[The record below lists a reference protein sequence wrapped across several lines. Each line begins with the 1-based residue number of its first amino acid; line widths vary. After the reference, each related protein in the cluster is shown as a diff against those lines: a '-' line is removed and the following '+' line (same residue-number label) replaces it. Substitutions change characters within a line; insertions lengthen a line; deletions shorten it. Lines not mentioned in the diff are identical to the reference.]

1 MEFDVAMPIVLFL
14 VTAVAT
20 FLSGKVEGKLKT
32 SLEEKEFRTRDTALL
47 VISIG
52 IVVSVIVFIPELA
65 IMALFLF
72 SYSSLLFMFTY
83 IFSDLSKARASL
95 FSSIFFIFG
104 LALGIAIPFMALPD
118 ASGTYGPLAFFG
130 MAGCALAALTYEQI
144 RTNKKE
150 RWYLAVFPPTLFL
163 SLYAFFSKTSIWFP
177 YILDIYGVI
186 FAVLI
191 ILYIGSLFTWK
202 TTLIFSVAL
211 TAVDIFLVLVTGSMI
226 SAARSVSALRL
237 PVLIGVPVIPI
248 VPVEEGIQFMSL
260 GLGDFF
266 FAGLLAIQTWKKFG
280 KKSAI
285 ISLVAMSLSFFIF
298 ETMLLTYGPTAFP
311 GTLMIICG
319 WLPIVIWKALQTRKT
334 TQNPQMQK

>member
-14 VTAVAT
+14 VTVAAT
-20 FLSGKVEGKLKT
+20 FLSRKVEGKLKT

-47 VISIG
+47 VISMG
-52 IVVSVIVFIPELA
+52 IVVSIIVFVPELA
-65 IMALFLF
+65 LMALFLF
-72 SYSSLLFMFTY
+72 SYSTLLFMFTY
-83 IFSDLSKARASL
+83 IFSDLSKTRASI
-95 FSSIFFIFG
+95 FSLIFFVFG
-104 LALGIAIPFMALPD
+104 LVLGIAIPFMALPN
-118 ASGTYGPLAFFG
+118 ASGTYGPLAFFS
-130 MAGCALAALTYEQI
+130 MAGCALAALTYEQT

-150 RWYLAVFPPTLFL
+150 RWYLAVFPPALFL
-163 SLYAFFSKTSIWFP
+163 SLYAFFSRTSIWFP
-177 YILDIYGVI
+177 YILDIYGVV

-202 TTLIFSVAL
+202 ATLFFSVAL

-248 VPVEEGIQFMSL
+248 VPVEGGIQFMSL

-280 KKSAI
+280 KNSAI
-285 ISLVAMSLSFFIF
+285 ISLAAMAISFFIF
-298 ETMLLTYGPTAFP
+298 EAMLLTYGPTAFP

-319 WLPIVIWKALQTRKT
+319 WLPIVLLKTLQTRKT
-334 TQNPQMQK
+334 AQNPQV